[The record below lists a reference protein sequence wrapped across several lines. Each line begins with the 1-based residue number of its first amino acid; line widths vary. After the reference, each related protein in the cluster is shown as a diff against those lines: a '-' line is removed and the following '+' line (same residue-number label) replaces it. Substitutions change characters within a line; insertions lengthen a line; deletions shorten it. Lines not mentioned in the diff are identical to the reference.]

1 MFCAISVCSHNVRLH
16 LVFSLKSNSASVV
29 VPFFIPPE
37 FFIPFN
43 FVSVR
48 WPYFHHLYIVVFY
61 SMAIGLNYVFS
72 PIFFSPNGF
81 VARFSS
87 LSCSSLSPSAVL
99 LLNRTWNRHTHSPTL
114 THTHTIIRT
123 ITAYWKSAMH
133 YFGDGIFENDRRHN
147 SMNILCECKTLPGPH
162 LVCIKLSN
170 SGTLGIFVWVC
181 EHFWSLN
188 GLGVFQRK
196 IEKC

>member
-1 MFCAISVCSHNVRLH
+1 
-16 LVFSLKSNSASVV
+16 
-29 VPFFIPPE
+29 
-37 FFIPFN
+37 
-43 FVSVR
+43 
-48 WPYFHHLYIVVFY
+48 
-61 SMAIGLNYVFS
+61 MAIFS
-72 PIFFSPNGF
+72 PLIHSCVLFNGHRSQLRLF
-81 VARFSS
+81 TNFLFAKWLCRTLF
-87 LSCSSLSPSAVL
+87 LSFLLQSIAFCRSAIESDMKQ
-99 LLNRTWNRHTHSPTL
+99 THSLTNSH